1 MTTAKKTENK
11 KTENKKTET
20 KTSNKKK
27 KTAKKKNTKKVSM
40 FKTVG
45 KGILKYGGA
54 ALLGGI
60 AVAVAGKFMDGGV
73 DVEY

>member
-1 MTTAKKTENK
+1 MTAKKTEK
-11 KTENKKTET
+11 KTDNKTATKT

-27 KTAKKKNTKKVSM
+27 KTAKKKSTKKVSL
-40 FKTVG
+40 FKSMGT
-45 KGILKYGGA
+45 GILKYGGA